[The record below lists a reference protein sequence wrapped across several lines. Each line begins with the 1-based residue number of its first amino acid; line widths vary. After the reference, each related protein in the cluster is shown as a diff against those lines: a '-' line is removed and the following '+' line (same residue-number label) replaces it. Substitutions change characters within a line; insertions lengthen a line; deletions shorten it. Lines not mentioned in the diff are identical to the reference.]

1 MPVFLVATAGPMSV
15 SARVIADRMPPSSS
29 INKMVATRA
38 RYAVWWP
45 VVAKVRQWRHG
56 GEHMVVKLRS
66 AVGIA
71 MIWLVTVACVSAT
84 AWFAIDRAGRDL
96 TGARV
101 STLSSLPRVTA
112 VGTTSGDGPSPT
124 DVTPQPSASPSPSAG
139 SPQPSASPAATA
151 VSPSQQDRSVSV
163 VGGQVTARCTDATI
177 VPRIAQPDNG
187 WRVEVDTSGP
197 QAVDLSFE
205 PGADDSGQGTDV
217 KAVCAS
223 GVPTFTVQSK

>member
-1 MPVFLVATAGPMSV
+1 
-15 SARVIADRMPPSSS
+15 
-29 INKMVATRA
+29 
-38 RYAVWWP
+38 
-45 VVAKVRQWRHG
+45 
-56 GEHMVVKLRS
+56 MVVKLRS

-124 DVTPQPSASPSPSAG
+124 DVTPQPSASPSPSASASQSASAG

-151 VSPSQQDRSVSV
+151 GSPSQQDRSVSV

-177 VPRIAQPDNG
+177 VLRIAQPDNG

-197 QAVDLSFE
+197 QAVDLSFQ

-223 GVPTFTVQSK
+223 GVPTFTVQSKS